1 MHNTRLYC
9 LLAWIMLAAV
19 VLTGCGSGDEPS
31 ATSSLSHPAQEP
43 ATQSAP
49 ATQRVPTTPPAA
61 AASASSASASAS
73 PVPAPVKPVQPTAPT
88 APTASSIT
96 LQWSAPT
103 ENTNGTAL
111 TDLGGYKIYYGTSR
125 YQLDSVVT
133 LTNPGLLTYV
143 IDGLTVG
150 TQYYFAVTALA
161 TDGTESP
168 QSEVVAAV
176 IS

>member
-31 ATSSLSHPAQEP
+31 ATSSLSHPTQEP

-61 AASASSASASAS
+61 AAASAS
-73 PVPAPVKPVQPTAPT
+73 PVPTPVKPVQPTAPP
-88 APTASSIT
+88 APAASSIT

-125 YQLDSVVT
+125 YQLDSIVT

-150 TQYYFAVTALA
+150 IQYYFAVTALA